1 MCLFFVTLQGST
13 AYVPQQPWIQNATL
27 QENVLFGQSHDPQ
40 RYDHVIRAC
49 ALTPDIDI
57 LPAGDLTEIG
67 EKVRNLL
74 TLAE

>member
-1 MCLFFVTLQGST
+1 ML
-13 AYVPQQPWIQNATL
+13 TL